1 MLFNLRHLHATIEIH
16 RLGSITL
23 AAETIHLSQ
32 SAVTQGLNKLET
44 TLGFDLFLR
53 SHSGLSATSEG
64 IIFLKRA
71 ERAIQFLIDALLFL
85 KHDYRENPMF
95 FRQVT
100 TGQLR
105 AVMTVVERG
114 SYTRA
119 AEQLNLSQ
127 PTVYRAVKD
136 IERLTPK
143 PLFSKS
149 EHGVSPSAS
158 ARRLARHISLFFQEI
173 TQGIDEVKNHS
184 GLLGGNLRI
193 GSLPLSRATI
203 VPSAVVAVTEAF
215 PSAQISIIEGPYK
228 EQLDGLLNGQIDMIV
243 GALRASSPD
252 IEQQTLFEDELSI
265 VMKCGHELDTKEEIS
280 AAALQKLAWVAP
292 RQGTPARQAFT
303 AFFSRYNLSEPAEV
317 VESSSLVATRGLLL
331 ESNRVALLS
340 RRQVEI
346 EVRHQMLSVKGQRLE
361 GTQRKIGIAFRKS
374 WKPTALQETFINLLQ
389 QNTVE
394 L

>member
-44 TLGFDLFLR
+44 TLGFDLFSR

-71 ERAIQFLIDALLFL
+71 ERATVS
-85 KHDYRENPMF
+85 YRRTPILEARLSRKSMF

-114 SYTRA
+114 NYTRA

-143 PLFSKS
+143 PLFPKS
-149 EHGVSPSAS
+149 EHGVSPSTS

-173 TQGIDEVKNHS
+173 TQGIDEVKNHG
-184 GLLGGNLRI
+184 GLLGGNTGI

-215 PSAQISIIEGPYK
+215 PAHKS
-228 EQLDGLLNGQIDMIV
+228 
-243 GALRASSPD
+243 
-252 IEQQTLFEDELSI
+252 
-265 VMKCGHELDTKEEIS
+265 
-280 AAALQKLAWVAP
+280 
-292 RQGTPARQAFT
+292 
-303 AFFSRYNLSEPAEV
+303 
-317 VESSSLVATRGLLL
+317 
-331 ESNRVALLS
+331 ALLK
-340 RRQVEI
+340 VP
-346 EVRHQMLSVKGQRLE
+346 
-361 GTQRKIGIAFRKS
+361 TKS
-374 WKPTALQETFINLLQ
+374 NLMGFSMDKSI
-389 QNTVE
+389 
-394 L
+394 